1 MKKLFVKAIEW
12 LRSRVTALK
21 REEGKGKSEEF
32 NNTRGVYV
40 NDDDNDNEDGNWLK
54 REEEKGKREEFNNTR
69 GVYVNDDDNED
80 GNWLKREEGK
90 RKREERIV
98 NSKLTLPQVKE
109 LLCTKYELRYNLL
122 TEQAEYC
129 ERGSGADFRP
139 VDKRVYM
146 TWLLDIQAEGYNYS
160 WLEGVRIAAESLHIP
175 SYHPVTEYFT
185 TLPQWD
191 GIDRLRPLM
200 RRLTG
205 DEALVDYLCRW
216 MLALVAQAQGDT
228 DSVYGNSVAP
238 LLVSEQQ
245 GMHKSTFCRLL
256 LPPELRE
263 YYTDNFDLNAES
275 RCERKLLD
283 CLLINLDEFDRYSSR
298 KQSTLKNL
306 MQMTSLRMHKAYSG
320 HSTTLPR
327 IASFIGTSNT
337 AALLTDP
344 TGSRRFLCIDIRSS
358 IDVDTPIE
366 YAQLYAQC
374 MQLLSQGERHWF
386 DDTEVRDIER
396 RNRNYR
402 RHRPVEE
409 LFFRHYRLPREG
421 EVPELL
427 SAAHIYEHLTRCD
440 ARLMKGVCAQRFGAV
455 LRGLGAVRSEHH
467 DKRVY
472 AVIQTNG
479 ELRMG
484 N

>member
-1 MKKLFVKAIEW
+1 MKMLFVKAIEW
-12 LRSRVTALK
+12 LRSRVTGI
-21 REEGKGKSEEF
+21 RSEELRVKSEKVEDMQ
-32 NNTRGVYV
+32 GVYNNADARGASV
-40 NDDDNDNEDGNWLK
+40 ATTKSLDFQRSETLSTLDENLLK
-54 REEEKGKREEFNNTR
+54 IK
-69 GVYVNDDDNED
+69 D
-80 GNWLKREEGK
+80 
-90 RKREERIV
+90 EERKVSIDEESL
-98 NSKLTLPQVKE
+98 NSKPSTLNQAKLRLTLPQVKE

-122 TEQAEYC
+122 TEHSEYR
-129 ERGSGADFRP
+129 ERGSGATFRP

-146 TWLLDIQAEGYNYS
+146 TWLHDIQAEGHLYT

-191 GIDRLRPLM
+191 GTDRLRPLM
-200 RRLTG
+200 RRLTD

-306 MQMTSLRMHKAYSG
+306 MQMTSLRMRKAYSG

-366 YAQLYAQC
+366 YGQLYAQC
-374 MQLLSQGERHWF
+374 MQLLGQGERHWF
-386 DDTEVRDIER
+386 NTEEVKDIER

-427 SAAHIYEHLTRCD
+427 SAAHIYDHLMRCD

-472 AVIQTNG
+472 AVIPMN
-479 ELRMG
+479 
-484 N
+484 